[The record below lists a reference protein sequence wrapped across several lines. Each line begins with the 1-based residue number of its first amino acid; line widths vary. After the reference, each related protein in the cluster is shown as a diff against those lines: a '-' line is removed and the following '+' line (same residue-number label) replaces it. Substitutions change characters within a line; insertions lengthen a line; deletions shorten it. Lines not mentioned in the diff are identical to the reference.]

1 MSTLTY
7 KRILLGLVLW
17 AILVFSISRGI
28 ENSTSYQKKIDA
40 FKQDLVNQDLIRLG
54 TQKNAKTVTP
64 FRRYQWFRESKTKI
78 TFFYD
83 RDAKLTRLNTPP
95 NTWSVGIGKDDSD
108 TETVTFVPVMHSEYY
123 FEGNILYTYQE
134 RKTFGET
141 VYDIYRSRSDYS
153 LVFVAR
159 DGVRGIVI
167 TVPDPLFRKAK
178 KPKYIDL
185 AQTKF

>member
-1 MSTLTY
+1 MTQLTY
-7 KRILLGLVLW
+7 KRIALGFVLW
-17 AILVFSISRGI
+17 IVLVFSISRSL
-28 ENSTSYQKKIDA
+28 ENSIVYQKKLDA
-40 FKQDLVNQDLIRLG
+40 FKQEVVNQDLVRLG
-54 TQKNAKTVTP
+54 SQKNSKTITP
-64 FRRYQWFRESKTKI
+64 FKRYQWFRESKTKI

-83 RDAKLTRLNTPP
+83 REAKLTKLNTPA
-95 NTWSVGIGKDDSD
+95 NTWSVSLTKNDPD
-108 TETVTFVPVMHSEYY
+108 TEIVTFVPVMHSEYY

-141 VYDIYRSRSDYS
+141 VYDIYRSRTDYS